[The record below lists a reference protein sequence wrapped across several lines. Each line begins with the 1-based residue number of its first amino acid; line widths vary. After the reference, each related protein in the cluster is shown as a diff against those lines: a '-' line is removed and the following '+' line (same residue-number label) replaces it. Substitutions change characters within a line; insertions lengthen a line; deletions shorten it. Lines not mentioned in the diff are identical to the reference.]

1 MLFTLVKA
9 LVSAL
14 VILFVTWLANR
25 SPTFGGWI
33 AALPLVSL
41 LSAFSLSVGQQS
53 SRQIADF
60 LTGVLWG
67 LIPTAFLLKKASQ
80 LVHAFLMEIPT
91 CYSKASELL
100 RKGCLVPVLI
110 CFKNVDV

>member
-1 MLFTLVKA
+1 MLFTLAKA

-14 VILFVTWLANR
+14 VILFVTWLADR

-41 LSAFSLSVGQQS
+41 LSAFWLSVGQQS
-53 SRQIADF
+53 SKQIADF

-67 LIPTAFLLKKASQ
+67 LIPTALLLLVIVLCLRYHVSFLLS
-80 LVHAFLMEIPT
+80 LFIGIGIWGVIT
-91 CYSKASELL
+91 
-100 RKGCLVPVLI
+100 CLVQVSQ
-110 CFKNVDV
+110 N

>member
-1 MLFTLVKA
+1 MLFILIKA
-9 LVSAL
+9 LVSAT

-41 LSAFSLSVGQQS
+41 LSAFWLSLGKQS
-53 SRQIADF
+53 SREIADF

-67 LIPTAFLLKKASQ
+67 LIPTALLLLVIVLFLRYHVSFLLSLFIGISIWGVITY
-80 LVHAFLMEIPT
+80 LVQAPQ
-91 CYSKASELL
+91 
-100 RKGCLVPVLI
+100 
-110 CFKNVDV
+110 N